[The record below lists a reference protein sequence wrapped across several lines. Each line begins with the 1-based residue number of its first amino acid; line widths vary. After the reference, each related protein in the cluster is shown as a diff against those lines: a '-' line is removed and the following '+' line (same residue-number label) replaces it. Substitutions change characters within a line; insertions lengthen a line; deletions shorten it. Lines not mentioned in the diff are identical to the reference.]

1 MTNIGTSRR
10 NRHLTHMTRE
20 EKLAWAAWVTICVVW
35 GTTYLAIRVALET
48 IPVFLVAGLRWMAAG
63 LVLGVFSVAT
73 GRRLPGPRMWA
84 GLALLGFLMNVIG
97 NGLVVWAEQFVA
109 SGLTAVVIASVPFWS
124 VGIEASL
131 KGGERLQGRA
141 LAGLAIGFAGIV
153 VLVWPE
159 ISMGGR
165 EGRAVIG
172 GVIALQLACLGWALG
187 TSYTKRHPSSA
198 DPLAASTVQML
209 FSGAMLLGLATANDE
224 WSRVQFTPR
233 TAGAMIYLTVAGSI
247 IAYTAYVYAVKHLP
261 ISTVSLYAY
270 INPLIAVAL
279 GSILLGEHFSYRIV
293 IAAALVLAG
302 IAVVRGVQ
310 SRRATPAALRRP
322 RR

>member
-1 MTNIGTSRR
+1 
-10 NRHLTHMTRE
+10 MTRE
-20 EKLAWAAWVTICVVW
+20 QKLAWAAWVTICLVW

-48 IPVFLVAGLRWMAAG
+48 VPVFLLAGLRWMAAG
-63 LVLGVFSVAT
+63 LALGAFSVVT
-73 GRRLPGPRMWA
+73 GRRLPGPRMW
-84 GLALLGFLMNVIG
+84 GSLALLAFLMNVVG
-97 NGLVVWAEQFVA
+97 NGFVVWAEQFVA

-124 VGIEASL
+124 VGVESRL
-131 KGGERLQGRA
+131 ETGERLQWRA

-159 ISMGGR
+159 ITMGGR

-198 DPLAASTVQML
+198 DPLAASTVQMI
-209 FSGAMLLGLATANDE
+209 FSGVMLLGIATANDE
-224 WSRVQFTPR
+224 WSRLHFTTR
-233 TAGAMIYLTVAGSI
+233 TIAAMIYLTVAGSI
-247 IAYTAYVYAVKHLP
+247 VAYTAYVYAVKHLP

-279 GSILLGEHFSYRIV
+279 GSLLLGEQFSFRII
-293 IAAALVLAG
+293 IAAGLVLAG

-310 SRRATPAALRRP
+310 SPRATAAAP
-322 RR
+322 RRTLR

>member
-1 MTNIGTSRR
+1 
-10 NRHLTHMTRE
+10 MTRE
-20 EKLAWAAWVTICVVW
+20 QKLAWAAWVTICLVW

-63 LVLGVFSVAT
+63 LALGAFSVVT
-73 GRRLPGPRMWA
+73 GRRLPGPRMW
-84 GLALLGFLMNVIG
+84 GSLALLAFLMNVVG
-97 NGLVVWAEQFVA
+97 NGFVVWAEQFVA

-124 VGIEASL
+124 VGIESSL
-131 KGGERLQGRA
+131 KGGERLQWRA

-159 ISMGGR
+159 ITVGGG

-187 TSYTKRHPSSA
+187 TWYTKRHPSSA
-198 DPLAASTVQML
+198 DPLAASTVQMI
-209 FSGAMLLGLATANDE
+209 FSGAMLLGIATANDE
-224 WSRVQFTPR
+224 WSQLHFTPR
-233 TAGAMIYLTVAGSI
+233 TLGAMIYLTVAGSI
-247 IAYTAYVYAVKHLP
+247 VAYTAYVYAVKHLP

-279 GSILLGEHFSYRIV
+279 GSLLLGEPFSFRII
-293 IAAALVLAG
+293 IAAGLVLAG

-310 SRRATPAALRRP
+310 SPSATAAAP
-322 RR
+322 RRTLR

>member
-1 MTNIGTSRR
+1 
-10 NRHLTHMTRE
+10 MTRE
-20 EKLAWAAWVTICVVW
+20 QKLAWAAWVTICLVW

-48 IPVFLVAGLRWMAAG
+48 IPVFLLAGLRWMAAG
-63 LVLGVFSVAT
+63 LALGAFSVVT
-73 GRRLPGPRMWA
+73 GRRLPGPRMW
-84 GLALLGFLMNVIG
+84 GSLALLAFLMNVVG
-97 NGLVVWAEQFVA
+97 NGFVVWAEQFVA

-124 VGIEASL
+124 VGIESSL
-131 KGGERLQGRA
+131 EGGERLQWRA

-159 ISMGGR
+159 ITVGGG

-198 DPLAASTVQML
+198 DPLAASTVQMIL
-209 FSGAMLLGLATANDE
+209 SGAMLLGIGTATDE
-224 WSRVQFTPR
+224 WSQLHFTAR
-233 TAGAMIYLTVAGSI
+233 TLAAMIYLTVAGSI
-247 IAYTAYVYAVKHLP
+247 VAYTAYVYAVKHLP

-279 GSILLGEHFSYRIV
+279 GSLLLGERFSFRIV
-293 IAAALVLAG
+293 IAAGLVLAG

-310 SRRATPAALRRP
+310 SPSATAAAPRRALR
-322 RR
+322 

>member
-1 MTNIGTSRR
+1 
-10 NRHLTHMTRE
+10 MTRE
-20 EKLAWAAWVTICVVW
+20 QKLAWAAWVTICLVW

-48 IPVFLVAGLRWMAAG
+48 IPVFLLAGLRWMAAG
-63 LVLGVFSVAT
+63 LALGAFSVVT
-73 GRRLPGPRMWA
+73 GRRLPGPRMW
-84 GLALLGFLMNVIG
+84 GSLALLAFLMNVVG
-97 NGLVVWAEQFVA
+97 NGFVVWAEQFVA

-124 VGIEASL
+124 VGIESSL
-131 KGGERLQGRA
+131 EGGERLQWRA

-159 ISMGGR
+159 ITVGGG

-187 TSYTKRHPSSA
+187 TSYTKRHPSSE
-198 DPLAASTVQML
+198 DPLAASTVQMI
-209 FSGAMLLGLATANDE
+209 FSGVMLLGIGTATDE
-224 WSRVQFTPR
+224 WSQLHFTAR
-233 TAGAMIYLTVAGSI
+233 TLAAMIYLTVAGSI
-247 IAYTAYVYAVKHLP
+247 VAYTAYVYAVKHLP

-279 GSILLGEHFSYRIV
+279 GSLLLGERFSFRII
-293 IAAALVLAG
+293 IAAGLVLAG

-310 SRRATPAALRRP
+310 SPRVTAAASRRTLR
-322 RR
+322 

>member
-1 MTNIGTSRR
+1 
-10 NRHLTHMTRE
+10 
-20 EKLAWAAWVTICVVW
+20 VW

-48 IPVFLVAGLRWMAAG
+48 IPVFLLAGLRWMVAG
-63 LVLGVFSVAT
+63 LVLGAFSVAT
-73 GRRLPGPRMWA
+73 GRRMPGPRMW
-84 GLALLGFLMNVIG
+84 GSLALLGFLMNVVG
-97 NGLVVWAEQFVA
+97 NGFVVWAEQFVA

-124 VGIEASL
+124 VGIESSLAS
-131 KGGERLQGRA
+131 GERLQWPA

-159 ISMGGR
+159 ITIGGS

-198 DPLAASTVQML
+198 DPVAASTVQMI
-209 FSGAMLLGLATANDE
+209 FSGAMLLGIATVNGE
-224 WSRVQFTPR
+224 WSRVHFNPR
-233 TAGAMIYLTVAGSI
+233 TLGAMIYLTVAGSI
-247 IAYTAYVYAVKHLP
+247 VAYTAYVYAVKHLP

-279 GSILLGEHFSYRIV
+279 GSLLLGERFSFRII
-293 IAAALVLAG
+293 IAAGLVLAG

-310 SRRATPAALRRP
+310 SPGVTAAAP
-322 RR
+322 RRTLR

>member
-1 MTNIGTSRR
+1 
-10 NRHLTHMTRE
+10 MTRE
-20 EKLAWAAWVTICVVW
+20 QKLAWAAWVTICLVW

-48 IPVFLVAGLRWMAAG
+48 IPVFLLAGLRWMAAG
-63 LVLGVFSVAT
+63 LALGAFSVIT
-73 GRRLPGPRMWA
+73 GRRLPGPRMW
-84 GLALLGFLMNVIG
+84 GSLALLAFLMNVVG
-97 NGLVVWAEQFVA
+97 NGFVVWAEQFVA

-124 VGIEASL
+124 VGIESSL
-131 KGGERLQGRA
+131 KGGERLQWRA

-159 ISMGGR
+159 ITVGGG

-187 TSYTKRHPSSA
+187 TSYTKRHPSSE
-198 DPLAASTVQML
+198 DPLAGSTVQMI
-209 FSGAMLLGLATANDE
+209 FSGVMLLGIATANDE
-224 WSRVQFTPR
+224 WSRLHFTAR
-233 TAGAMIYLTVAGSI
+233 TLAAMIYLTVAGSI
-247 IAYTAYVYAVKHLP
+247 VAYTAYVYAVKHLP

-279 GSILLGEHFSYRIV
+279 GSLLLGERFSFRII
-293 IAAALVLAG
+293 IAAGLVLAG

-310 SRRATPAALRRP
+310 SPSATAAAP
-322 RR
+322 RRTLR

>member
-1 MTNIGTSRR
+1 
-10 NRHLTHMTRE
+10 MTRE
-20 EKLAWAAWVTICVVW
+20 QKLAWAAWVTICLVW

-63 LVLGVFSVAT
+63 LVLGAFSVVT
-73 GRRLPGPRMWA
+73 GRRLPGPRMW
-84 GLALLGFLMNVIG
+84 GSLALLAFLMNVVG
-97 NGLVVWAEQFVA
+97 NGFVVWAEQFVA

-124 VGIEASL
+124 VGIESSL
-131 KGGERLQGRA
+131 KGGERLQWRA

-159 ISMGGR
+159 ITVGGG

-187 TSYTKRHPSSA
+187 TSYTKRHPSSE
-198 DPLAASTVQML
+198 DPLAASTVQMI
-209 FSGAMLLGLATANDE
+209 FSGVMLLGIGTATDE
-224 WSRVQFTPR
+224 WSQLHFTAR
-233 TAGAMIYLTVAGSI
+233 TLAAMIYLTVAGSI
-247 IAYTAYVYAVKHLP
+247 VAYTAYVYAVKHLP

-279 GSILLGEHFSYRIV
+279 GSLLLGERFSFRII
-293 IAAALVLAG
+293 IAAGLVLAG

-310 SRRATPAALRRP
+310 SPRATAAAP
-322 RR
+322 RRTLR

>member
-1 MTNIGTSRR
+1 
-10 NRHLTHMTRE
+10 MTRE
-20 EKLAWAAWVTICVVW
+20 QKLAWAAWVTICLVW

-63 LVLGVFSVAT
+63 LALGAFSIVT
-73 GRRLPGPRMWA
+73 GRPLPGPRMW
-84 GLALLGFLMNVIG
+84 GSLALLGFLMNVVG
-97 NGLVVWAEQFVA
+97 NGFVVWAEQFVA

-124 VGIEASL
+124 VGIESSL
-131 KGGERLQGRA
+131 KSGERLQWRA
-141 LAGLAIGFAGIV
+141 LAGLAIGFAGII

-159 ISMGGR
+159 ITMGGR

-198 DPLAASTVQML
+198 DPLAASTVQMI
-209 FSGAMLLGLATANDE
+209 FSGVMLLAIATANDE
-224 WSRVQFTPR
+224 WSRLTFSPR
-233 TAGAMIYLTVAGSI
+233 TLGAMIYLTVAGSI
-247 IAYTAYVYAVKHLP
+247 VAYTAYVYAVNHLP

-279 GSILLGEHFSYRIV
+279 GSLLLGEQFSFRII
-293 IAAALVLAG
+293 IAAGLVLAG

-310 SRRATPAALRRP
+310 SPGATAAAP
-322 RR
+322 RRTLR

>member
-1 MTNIGTSRR
+1 
-10 NRHLTHMTRE
+10 MTRE
-20 EKLAWAAWVTICVVW
+20 QKLAWAAWVTICLVW

-48 IPVFLVAGLRWMAAG
+48 IPVFLLAGLRWMAAG
-63 LVLGVFSVAT
+63 LVLGAFSVVT
-73 GRRLPGPRMWA
+73 GRRLPGPRMW
-84 GLALLGFLMNVIG
+84 GSLALLAFLMNVVG
-97 NGLVVWAEQFVA
+97 NGFVVWAEQFVA

-124 VGIEASL
+124 VGIESSL
-131 KGGERLQGRA
+131 KGGERLQWRA

-159 ISMGGR
+159 ITVGGG

-187 TSYTKRHPSSA
+187 TSYTKRHPSSE
-198 DPLAASTVQML
+198 DPLAGSTVQMI
-209 FSGAMLLGLATANDE
+209 FSGAMLLGIATANDE
-224 WSRVQFTPR
+224 WSRLHFTAR
-233 TAGAMIYLTVAGSI
+233 TLGAMIYLTVAGSI
-247 IAYTAYVYAVKHLP
+247 VAYTAYVYAVKHLP

-279 GSILLGEHFSYRIV
+279 GSLLLGERFSFRII
-293 IAAALVLAG
+293 IAAGLVLAG

-310 SRRATPAALRRP
+310 SPSATAAAP
-322 RR
+322 RRTLR

>member
-1 MTNIGTSRR
+1 
-10 NRHLTHMTRE
+10 MTRE
-20 EKLAWAAWVTICVVW
+20 QKLAWAAWVTICLVW

-48 IPVFLVAGLRWMAAG
+48 IPVLLVAGLRWMAAG
-63 LVLGVFSVAT
+63 LVLGAFSVVS
-73 GRRLPGPRMWA
+73 GRRLPGPRMW
-84 GLALLGFLMNVIG
+84 GSLALLGFLMNVVG
-97 NGLVVWAEQFVA
+97 NGFVVWAEQFVA

-124 VGIEASL
+124 VGVESSL
-131 KGGERLQGRA
+131 KGGERLQWPA

-159 ISMGGR
+159 ITIGGR

-198 DPLAASTVQML
+198 DPVAASTVQML
-209 FSGAMLLGLATANDE
+209 FSGVMLLAVATASDD
-224 WSRVQFTPR
+224 WSRVYFTPR
-233 TAGAMIYLTVAGSI
+233 TLGAMIYLTVAGSI
-247 IAYTAYVYAVKHLP
+247 VAYTAYVYAVKHLP

-279 GSILLGEHFSYRIV
+279 GSLLLGEHFSVRII
-293 IAAALVLAG
+293 IAAGLVLAG

-310 SRRATPAALRRP
+310 SPRATPAAP
-322 RR
+322 RRTLR

>member
-1 MTNIGTSRR
+1 
-10 NRHLTHMTRE
+10 MTRE
-20 EKLAWAAWVTICVVW
+20 QKLAWAAWVTICLVW

-48 IPVFLVAGLRWMAAG
+48 IPVFLLAGLRWTAAG
-63 LVLGVFSVAT
+63 LALGAFSVVT
-73 GRRLPGPRMWA
+73 GRRLPGPRMW
-84 GLALLGFLMNVIG
+84 GSLALLAFLMNVVG
-97 NGLVVWAEQFVA
+97 NGFVVWAEQFVA

-124 VGIEASL
+124 VGIESSL
-131 KGGERLQGRA
+131 KGGERLQWRA

-159 ISMGGR
+159 ITVGGG

-198 DPLAASTVQML
+198 DPLAASTVQMI
-209 FSGAMLLGLATANDE
+209 FSGAMLLGIATANDE
-224 WSRVQFTPR
+224 WSRLHFTPR
-233 TAGAMIYLTVAGSI
+233 TLGAMIYLTVAGSI
-247 IAYTAYVYAVKHLP
+247 VAYTAYVYAVKHLP

-279 GSILLGEHFSYRIV
+279 GSLLLGERFSFRII
-293 IAAALVLAG
+293 IAAGLVLAG

-310 SRRATPAALRRP
+310 SPRATAAAP
-322 RR
+322 RRTLR

>member
-1 MTNIGTSRR
+1 
-10 NRHLTHMTRE
+10 MTRE
-20 EKLAWAAWVTICVVW
+20 QKLAWAAWVTICLVW

-63 LVLGVFSVAT
+63 LVLGAFSVVT
-73 GRRLPGPRMWA
+73 GRRLPGPRMWG
-84 GLALLGFLMNVIG
+84 GLALLAFLMNVVG
-97 NGLVVWAEQFVA
+97 NGFVVWAEQFVA

-124 VGIEASL
+124 VGIESSL

-159 ISMGGR
+159 ITVGGG

-187 TSYTKRHPSSA
+187 TSYTKRHPSSE
-198 DPLAASTVQML
+198 DPLAGSTVQMI
-209 FSGAMLLGLATANDE
+209 FSGAMLLGIATANDE
-224 WSRVQFTPR
+224 WSRLHFTAR
-233 TAGAMIYLTVAGSI
+233 TLGAMIYLTVAGSI

-279 GSILLGEHFSYRIV
+279 GSLLLGEHFSFRII
-293 IAAALVLAG
+293 IAAGLVLAG

-310 SRRATPAALRRP
+310 SPSATAAAP
-322 RR
+322 RRTRR